1 MTAIPDGAEIAETEL
16 VKTASFVESVSNLTD
31 LELFLTTDSFIAPL
45 EETLESHSFS
55 MKLESEFPAGIAAYM
70 MIVKKEFNRS
80 IQFFAII

>member
-1 MTAIPDGAEIAETEL
+1 MSAIPAGAEIAETEL

-55 MKLESEFPAGIAAYM
+55 MKLESEFPAGIA
-70 MIVKKEFNRS
+70 VRVCEFT
-80 IQFFAII
+80 